1 MVDKRFQ
8 QGGSVC
14 QYTVFKG
21 TTLWLARSK
30 VVLVGAE
37 QGSFQSTHVFKLN
50 VQSVR
55 ICHII
60 KGFPAK
66 PAEKEK
72 VKVDLGLTRLAV
84 DRHLNRQI
92 EQHARHLQS
101 TILSKRKSNA

>member
-1 MVDKRFQ
+1 MYLSRYEADKRL
-8 QGGSVC
+8 VHAVEV
-14 QYTVFKG
+14 VF
-21 TTLWLARSK
+21 AI
-30 VVLVGAE
+30 
-37 QGSFQSTHVFKLN
+37 N

-72 VKVDLGLTRLAV
+72 LKVDLGLTRLAV
-84 DRHLNRQI
+84 DRHFKRQI